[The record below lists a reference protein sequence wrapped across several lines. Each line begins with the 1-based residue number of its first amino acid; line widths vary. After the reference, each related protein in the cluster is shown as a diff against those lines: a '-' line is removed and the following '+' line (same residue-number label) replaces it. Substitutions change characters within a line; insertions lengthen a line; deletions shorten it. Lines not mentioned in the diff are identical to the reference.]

1 MTTTLRTR
9 QAAWIG
15 LVLLGALAFL
25 LADLVGG
32 EPARSGTYEVVME
45 GYGFEPTE
53 LTVPAGQPITLAF
66 ENRDEVTHH
75 VSFGRTPTESG
86 GRVVGFGEDLLADLD
101 VRVTPRTALTEP
113 APPYQGVTVAVTGGQ
128 RVTVEVT
135 IPEDRAG
142 TWQLGCFTGRGCHYQ
157 AGLAANLYVE

>member
-1 MTTTLRTR
+1 MTTTLRARRTGWV
-9 QAAWIG
+9 A
-15 LVLLGALAFL
+15 LVVLGVLAFVV
-25 LADLVGG
+25 ADLVGG
-32 EPARSGTYEVVME
+32 EPALGRPFEVVME

-53 LTVPAGQPITLAF
+53 LTVPAGVPITFAF
-66 ENRDEVTHH
+66 ENRDEVTHD
-75 VSFGRTPTESG
+75 VSFGRTLTESG

-101 VRVTPRTALTEP
+101 VLVTPRTALTAP
-113 APPYQGVTVAVTGGQ
+113 APPYQGVTVTVPGGQ

-157 AGLAANLYVE
+157 AGLAATLYVE